1 MILTGVSENIVIAE
15 IVMVLLLGK
24 VALVKVTAYA
34 FIEMND
40 PIAAIMTR
48 NMIINPVPN
57 CMPFMRIERISEI
70 IIVSIR
76 NVN

>member
-1 MILTGVSENIVIAE
+1 VTLTGVSENIVIAE

-24 VALVKVTAYA
+24 VALVNVTAYA
-34 FIEMND
+34 FNEMND
-40 PIAAIMTR
+40 PIAAIMAR
-48 NMIINPVPN
+48 NMMINPVPN